1 MRHVLALLVGIA
13 IGICT
18 VLFALTLLG
27 LEAMRRHPDI
37 NDAPCLVCQAHR
49 CICGE

>member
-1 MRHVLALLVGIA
+1 MRHVLALLVGMA
-13 IGICT
+13 IGIGCA
-18 VLFALTLLG
+18 LLALTFAG

-37 NDAPCLVCQAHR
+37 NDATCLVCQAHR